1 MKRKKEEEEETRE
14 LETKQL
20 KVIINDP
27 SEGNY
32 YNNNSTERVLMKIW
46 KSFLLEIKS
55 RVWEKVRERENK
67 SENSH
72 LRAEKSS

>member
-1 MKRKKEEEEETRE
+1 MKRKKEEEEESRE

-46 KSFLLEIKS
+46 NSFLLEIKS
-55 RVWEKVRERENK
+55 RVWEKVRERKQE
-67 SENSH
+67 
-72 LRAEKSS
+72 